1 MSVTENKQF
10 RKEYLSGYTGHVP
23 SKMDTFGMTSGD
35 VNKAIIDAGGRS
47 SIDAMPST
55 NDNNRIY
62 SRINM
67 PKNKINPE
75 IFGNWSKY
83 AGNWIA
89 GPTHEI
95 KVQQVPGY
103 TGHVK
108 GLISENLFSKSYA
121 KVTATA
127 ISRRH
132 PIGHE
137 GTTKAR
143 FSSMQRTE
151 YTPQNFR
158 RFVEDKNTR
167 PRKDYDDYAKYINDS
182 QINKR

>member
-1 MSVTENKQF
+1 
-10 RKEYLSGYTGHVP
+10 
-23 SKMDTFGMTSGD
+23 
-35 VNKAIIDAGGRS
+35 
-47 SIDAMPST
+47 
-55 NDNNRIY
+55 
-62 SRINM
+62 M

-75 IFGNWSKY
+75 IYGNWSKY

-95 KVQQVPGY
+95 KTQHVPGY

-108 GLISENLFSKSYA
+108 GLVSENLFSKSYA

-127 ISRRH
+127 ISKRH

-137 GTTKAR
+137 GTPKSR
-143 FSSMQRTE
+143 FASMQRSE

-158 RFVEDKNTR
+158 RFIENKDTR
-167 PRKDYDDYAKYINDS
+167 PKKDYEDFAKYINETHSAKKDNLMARTMNH
-182 QINKR
+182 QNGWTTKNQFGVTVLDPIDTLRTPQANKTNKM